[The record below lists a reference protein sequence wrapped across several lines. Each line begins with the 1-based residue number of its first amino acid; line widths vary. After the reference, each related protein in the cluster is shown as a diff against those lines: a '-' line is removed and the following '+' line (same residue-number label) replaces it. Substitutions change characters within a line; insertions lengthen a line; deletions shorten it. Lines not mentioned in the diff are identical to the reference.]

1 MQGQILEEV
10 PIVKKPI
17 RVLQYGMSDT
27 LGGVET
33 FLMNVYRHIDRER
46 VQFDFLLPHTVR
58 DMPFADEAESM
69 GARIYPVLYS
79 QRESIVK
86 AHNSMHDFFRQHA
99 DEYVALH
106 INATIMTHERL
117 AKCAAR
123 YGIPTRIFH
132 SHNAIFDE
140 SPSLPRKVMEERA
153 RKIVLKY
160 CTDFF
165 ACSSL
170 AGRYMFHNDHFRI
183 IPNAIDTGR
192 FQYDESVRDEV
203 RNELHTD
210 NNKRVIGFAGR
221 LHEQKNPLF
230 LIDVF
235 NEIHRR
241 RPDTVLV
248 MCGDGPL
255 RSEIAARIES
265 YGLSEFVRMLGV
277 RIDVERI
284 YQAFDVFL
292 FPSRYEGLGIVLVE
306 AQCAGLPCVT
316 TRGRVPDE
324 VNLTGKVAFLALD
337 DSPVKWAESVI
348 GYLDTPRKDE
358 SAYIATK
365 GYEIKHMARDLTDF
379 YLNGIDF

>member
-1 MQGQILEEV
+1 M
-10 PIVKKPI
+10 KKPI

-33 FLMNVYRHIDRER
+33 FLMNVYRHIDREK
-46 VQFDFLLPHTVR
+46 VQFDFLLPHTVH

-69 GARIYPVLYS
+69 GAHIYPILYS
-79 QRESIVK
+79 QRESIAK
-86 AHNSMHDFFRQHA
+86 AYNSMHDFFRQHA
-99 DEYVALH
+99 DEYAALH

-123 YGIPTRIFH
+123 YGIPKRIFH

-140 SPSLPRKVMEERA
+140 SLSMPRKIMEEHA
-153 RKIVLKY
+153 RKTVLKY
-160 CTDFF
+160 CTNFF

-170 AGRYMFHNDHFRI
+170 AGRYMFHNDNFRI

-192 FQYDESVRDEV
+192 FQYDKFVRKEV
-203 RNELHTD
+203 RNELHLGH
-210 NNKRVIGFAGR
+210 KKVIGFTGR

-230 LIDVF
+230 LIDIF
-235 NEIHRR
+235 NEVHKR

-255 RSEIAARIES
+255 REEITSRIES
-265 YGLSEFVRMLGV
+265 YGLNESVHILGV
-277 RIDVERI
+277 RTDIERI

-316 TRGRVPDE
+316 TQGRVPDE
-324 VNLTGKVAFLALD
+324 VNLTGKVTFLD
-337 DSPVKWAESVI
+337 INDSPEKWAEVVVDCFYES
-348 GYLDTPRKDE
+348 RSDE
-358 SAYIATK
+358 SSCIKAK
-365 GYEIKHMARDLTDF
+365 GYEINSMVDDLTYL
-379 YLNGIDF
+379 YLNGKK

>member
-1 MQGQILEEV
+1 MRGQTLEEV
-10 PIVKKPI
+10 SIVKKPI

-33 FLMNVYRHIDRER
+33 FLMNVYRHIDREK
-46 VQFDFLLPHTVR
+46 VQFDFLLPHTVH

-69 GARIYPVLYS
+69 GAHIYPVLYS
-79 QRESIVK
+79 QRESVVK

-99 DEYVALH
+99 DEYAALH

-123 YGIPTRIFH
+123 YGVPKRIFH

-140 SPSLPRKVMEERA
+140 SPSLPRKVMEEHA
-153 RKIVLKY
+153 RKTVLKY

-203 RNELHTD
+203 RNELHVD
-210 NNKRVIGFAGR
+210 NKKVIGFAGR

-235 NEIHRR
+235 NEVHKR

-255 RSEIAARIES
+255 RGEIAARVEL
-265 YGLSEFVRMLGV
+265 YGLSNSVRMLGV
-277 RIDVERI
+277 RTDVERI

-337 DSPVKWAESVI
+337 DSPMKWAEEVI
-348 GYLDTPRKDE
+348 DCFDMPRKDE
-358 SAYIATK
+358 SACVIAK
-365 GYEIKHMARDLTDF
+365 GYEIKRMVNDLTCLYF
-379 YLNGIDF
+379 E